1 MMFVKNT
8 QDEVTRFS
16 EFYKAI
22 DAEKSDLLPV
32 EQLSEELEYQ
42 YDGFDFDSKTWRKAF
57 YNMDVDFDN
66 RVTHQNFIIACSQY
80 FLKDSEKK
88 IKDLFNQLDTNG
100 DGFIDVQEMKD
111 FYKDENL
118 GESGA
123 SSTREAQI
131 WQ

>member
-1 MMFVKNT
+1 
-8 QDEVTRFS
+8 
-16 EFYKAI
+16 
-22 DAEKSDLLPV
+22 
-32 EQLSEELEYQ
+32 
-42 YDGFDFDSKTWRKAF
+42 
-57 YNMDVDFDN
+57 MDVDFDN

-131 WQ
+131 W